1 MLRQAPKAVVERP
14 VTLAGMATDHYDL
27 LGVAPSAGHAEIRAA
42 YRRLMRE
49 HHPDLRPGDPGAEEM
64 SRRLTAAW
72 AVLSRPTARS
82 AYDRTRWAA
91 RSAGAPVVTPPHP
104 TGPPAYS
111 RVGDEY
117 RRAFHL
123 ASVKVAMVVFAVG
136 VLLLSLLSR

>member
-1 MLRQAPKAVVERP
+1 M
-14 VTLAGMATDHYDL
+14 TTDHYDL
-27 LGVAPSAGHAEIRAA
+27 LGVAPSAGHAEIRTA

-82 AYDRTRWAA
+82 AYDRTR
-91 RSAGAPVVTPPHP
+91 SAGRVGSAPLTSRSDEPGAPRSSH
-104 TGPPAYS
+104 PPAYS
-111 RVGDEY
+111 AVGNEY

-136 VLLLSLLSR
+136 VLLLTALSR

>member
-1 MLRQAPKAVVERP
+1 M
-14 VTLAGMATDHYDL
+14 TTDHYEL

-49 HHPDLRPGDPGAEEM
+49 HHPDLCPGDPGAEEM

-82 AYDRTRWAA
+82 AYDRTR
-91 RSAGAPVVTPPHP
+91 SAGRAGTEPQRPPDDPGAHRSSR
-104 TGPPAYS
+104 PPAYS
-111 RVGDEY
+111 AVGNEY

-123 ASVKVAMVVFAVG
+123 ASVKLAMVVFAVG
-136 VLLLSLLSR
+136 VLLLTALSR